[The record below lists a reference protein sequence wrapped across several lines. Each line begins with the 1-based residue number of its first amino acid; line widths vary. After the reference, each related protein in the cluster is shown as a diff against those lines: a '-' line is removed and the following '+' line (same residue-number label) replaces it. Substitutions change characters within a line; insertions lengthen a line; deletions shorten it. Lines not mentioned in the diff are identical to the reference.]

1 MNHQFLEDLWH
12 SRFRSWHEAD
22 QVTEVKV
29 RCERKAD
36 VELHAVQKNEYANL
50 KWEFIAHRKA
60 ALEIIQCDFHLLIFQ
75 QGFLPAL
82 LSLLKPC
89 FDYSFRAD

>member
-29 RCERKAD
+29 RCE
-36 VELHAVQKNEYANL
+36 
-50 KWEFIAHRKA
+50 
-60 ALEIIQCDFHLLIFQ
+60 
-75 QGFLPAL
+75 QGAEVHN
-82 LSLLKPC
+82 SH
-89 FDYSFRAD
+89 DYMTNIEVP